1 MASKC
6 LMLETREKKKFFTL
20 LGNFKHLKEYCRA
33 FGAKM
38 FVVKADIER
47 KKILDLKRLVPA
59 LRLFFLRSDIF
70 DLSKLECLC
79 SSNITTSST

>member
-59 LRLFFLRSDIF
+59 LCDKNYKGEKVTYKIV
-70 DLSKLECLC
+70 ECKKI
-79 SSNITTSST
+79 N

>member
-1 MASKC
+1 MALKC
-6 LMLETREKKKFFTL
+6 LMLETRDKERFFTL

-47 KKILDLKRLVPA
+47 KKVLNLDRLVPA
-59 LRLFFLRSDIF
+59 LCNKNYKNEKVAYKVME
-70 DLSKLECLC
+70 SKK
-79 SSNITTSST
+79 IT